1 LARAREDAH
10 IVTPTSRPIVFSSDF
25 GYRNE
30 WVGICH
36 AVMARI
42 APDSRIVDL
51 SHGLPPLNVMA
62 AARLLVDSLA
72 YVASDA
78 VLVSIVDPSV
88 GADRDVAIEAHG
100 GRLLVGPDNG
110 LLVPACQTLGG
121 VERAV
126 EITSAEVV
134 LEPVSP
140 SFHARDILCPAA
152 AYLAAG
158 MELEQLGP
166 AIDAATLTPLDLPE
180 PLVEAGKIECE
191 VIDLNRFGN
200 AQLNVRQANLTEA
213 VLDSPD
219 QLEIRTLAASTRA
232 RRAKTY
238 ADLLPD
244 EYGLMFDP
252 RGWLSLI
259 RGNPGNAAAGLG
271 LQMGDLVWLGDP
283 RHDE

>member
-1 LARAREDAH
+1 M
-10 IVTPTSRPIVFSSDF
+10 TPTSRPIVFSSDF

-72 YVASDA
+72 YLASDA

-88 GADRDVAIEAHG
+88 GADRDVAIEANG
-100 GRLLVGPDNG
+100 GQLLVGPDNG
-110 LLVPACQTLGG
+110 LLVPACQALGG

-126 EITSAEVV
+126 EITSPEVV

-166 AIDAATLTPLDLPE
+166 ALDAATLTPLDLPE
-180 PLVEAGKIECE
+180 PLIEAGKIECE

-200 AQLNVRQANLTEA
+200 AQLNVRQANLAEA
-213 VLDSPD
+213 ALDSLD

-252 RGWLSLI
+252 RDWLSLI

-283 RHDE
+283 RHHE

>member
-1 LARAREDAH
+1 M
-10 IVTPTSRPIVFSSDF
+10 TPTSRPIVFSSDF

-62 AARLLVDSLA
+62 AARLLVDSLPFL
-72 YVASDA
+72 ASDA

-88 GADRDVAIEAHG
+88 GADRDVAIEANG
-100 GRLLVGPDNG
+100 GKLLVGPDNG
-110 LLVPACQTLGG
+110 LLVPACQALGG

-126 EITSAEVV
+126 EITSPEVV

-166 AIDAATLTPLDLPE
+166 ALDAATLTPLDLPE

-200 AQLNVRQANLTEA
+200 AQLNVRQANLAEA
-213 VLDSPD
+213 ALDSLD

-252 RGWLSLI
+252 RDWLSLI

-283 RHDE
+283 RHHE

>member
-1 LARAREDAH
+1 M
-10 IVTPTSRPIVFSSDF
+10 TPTSRPIVFTSDF

-51 SHGLPPLNVMA
+51 SHGLPPLDVMA
-62 AARLLVDSLA
+62 GARLLVDSLG

-88 GADRDVAIEAHG
+88 GADRDVAIEANG

-110 LLVPACQTLGG
+110 LLVPACQALGG

-126 EITSAEVV
+126 EITSPEVV

-166 AIDAATLTPLDLPE
+166 AVDAATLTPLDLPE

-213 VLDSPD
+213 ALDSPD

-259 RGNPGNAAAGLG
+259 RGNPGNAAAELG

-283 RHDE
+283 RHHE

>member
-1 LARAREDAH
+1 M
-10 IVTPTSRPIVFSSDF
+10 TPTSRPIVFSSDF

-72 YVASDA
+72 YLASDA

-88 GADRDVAIEAHG
+88 GADRDVAIEAN

-126 EITSAEVV
+126 EITSPEVL

-152 AYLAAG
+152 AHLAAG

-166 AIDAATLTPLDLPE
+166 ALDAATLTPLDLPE
-180 PLVEAGKIECE
+180 PLIEAGKIECE

-200 AQLNVRQANLTEA
+200 AQLNVRQANLAEA
-213 VLDSPD
+213 ALDSPD
-219 QLEIRTLAASTRA
+219 QLEVRTLAASTRA

-252 RGWLSLI
+252 RDWLSLI

-283 RHDE
+283 RHHE

>member
-1 LARAREDAH
+1 M
-10 IVTPTSRPIVFSSDF
+10 TPTSRPIVFSSDF

-62 AARLLVDSLA
+62 AARLLVDSLPFL
-72 YVASDA
+72 ASDA

-88 GADRDVAIEAHG
+88 GADRDVAIEAN

-126 EITSAEVV
+126 EITSPEVL

-152 AYLAAG
+152 AHLAAG

-166 AIDAATLTPLDLPE
+166 ALDAATLTPLDLPE

-213 VLDSPD
+213 ALDSLD
-219 QLEIRTLAASTRA
+219 QLEIRTLAASARA

-252 RGWLSLI
+252 RDWLSLI

-283 RHDE
+283 RHHE

>member
-1 LARAREDAH
+1 M
-10 IVTPTSRPIVFSSDF
+10 TPTSRPIVFSSDF

-62 AARLLVDSLA
+62 AARLLVDSLPFL
-72 YVASDA
+72 ASDA

-88 GADRDVAIEAHG
+88 GADRDVAIEAN

-126 EITSAEVV
+126 EITSPEVL

-152 AYLAAG
+152 AHLAAG

-166 AIDAATLTPLDLPE
+166 ALDAATLTPLDLPE

-213 VLDSPD
+213 ALDSLD

-252 RGWLSLI
+252 RDWLSLI

-283 RHDE
+283 RHHE

>member
-1 LARAREDAH
+1 MAHVREDADA
-10 IVTPTSRPIVFSSDF
+10 VTPSSRPIVFCSDF

-51 SHGLPPLNVMA
+51 SHGVPPLDVMA
-62 AARLLVDSLA
+62 GARLLVDSLA

-78 VLVSIVDPSV
+78 VVVSIVDPSV
-88 GADRDVAIEAHG
+88 GADRDVAIAATD

-110 LLVPACQTLGG
+110 LLVPACQELGG
-121 VERAV
+121 VDRAV
-126 EITSAEVV
+126 EITSAEVL
-134 LEPVSP
+134 LEPVAP
-140 SFHARDILCPAA
+140 SFHARDVLCPAA
-152 AYLAAG
+152 AHLAAG

-166 AIDAATLTPLDLPE
+166 AVDASTLTPLGLPE

-200 AQLNVRQANLTEA
+200 VQLNVRQAHLKEA
-213 VLDSPD
+213 ALDYPD
-219 QLEIRTLAASTRA
+219 ELEVRTLAESTRA

-238 ADLLPD
+238 ADLLSD
-244 EYGLMFDP
+244 EYGVMFDP
-252 RGWLSLI
+252 RGWLSVI

-283 RHDE
+283 GHHE

>member
-1 LARAREDAH
+1 M
-10 IVTPTSRPIVFSSDF
+10 TPTSRPIVFSSDF

-62 AARLLVDSLA
+62 AARLLVDSLPFL
-72 YVASDA
+72 ASDA

-88 GADRDVAIEAHG
+88 GADRDVAIEAN

-126 EITSAEVV
+126 EITSPEVL

-166 AIDAATLTPLDLPE
+166 ALDAATLTPLDLPE

-213 VLDSPD
+213 ALDSLD

-252 RGWLSLI
+252 RDWLSLI

-283 RHDE
+283 RHHE

>member
-1 LARAREDAH
+1 M
-10 IVTPTSRPIVFSSDF
+10 TSTSRPIVFCSDF

-42 APDSRIVDL
+42 APNSWIVDL
-51 SHGLPPLNVMA
+51 SHGVPPLDVMA
-62 AARLLVDSLA
+62 AARLLVDSLT
-72 YVASDA
+72 YLASDA
-78 VLVSIVDPSV
+78 VVVSIVDPSV
-88 GADRDVAIEAHG
+88 GADRDVAIEAND

-110 LLVPACQTLGG
+110 LLVPACQELGG
-121 VERAV
+121 VDRAV
-126 EITSAEVV
+126 EITSADVV
-134 LEPVSP
+134 LQPVAP

-152 AYLAAG
+152 AHLAAG

-166 AIDAATLTPLDLPE
+166 AVDPSTLAQLGLPE

-200 AQLNVRQANLTEA
+200 AQLNVRQAHLTEA
-213 VLDSPD
+213 GLDLPD
-219 QLEIRTLAASTRA
+219 QLEVRTLAESTRA
-232 RRAKTY
+232 HRASTY
-238 ADLLPD
+238 ADLLPE
-244 EYGLMFDP
+244 EYGVMFDP
-252 RGWLSLI
+252 RGWLSLV

-283 RHDE
+283 GHHE

>member
-1 LARAREDAH
+1 M
-10 IVTPTSRPIVFSSDF
+10 TPTSRPIVFSSDF

-62 AARLLVDSLA
+62 AARLLVDSLPFL
-72 YVASDA
+72 ASDA

-88 GADRDVAIEAHG
+88 GADRDVAIEAN

-110 LLVPACQTLGG
+110 LLVPACQALGG

-126 EITSAEVV
+126 EITSPEVV

-166 AIDAATLTPLDLPE
+166 ALDAATLTPLDLPE

-213 VLDSPD
+213 ALDSLD
-219 QLEIRTLAASTRA
+219 QLEIRTLAASARA

-252 RGWLSLI
+252 RDWLSLI

-283 RHDE
+283 RHHE

>member
-1 LARAREDAH
+1 
-10 IVTPTSRPIVFSSDF
+10 
-25 GYRNE
+25 
-30 WVGICH
+30 
-36 AVMARI
+36 
-42 APDSRIVDL
+42 
-51 SHGLPPLNVMA
+51 
-62 AARLLVDSLA
+62 
-72 YVASDA
+72 
-78 VLVSIVDPSV
+78 
-88 GADRDVAIEAHG
+88 
-100 GRLLVGPDNG
+100 
-110 LLVPACQTLGG
+110 
-121 VERAV
+121 
-126 EITSAEVV
+126 VV

-166 AIDAATLTPLDLPE
+166 AVDAATLTPLDLPE

-213 VLDSPD
+213 ALDSPD
-219 QLEIRTLAASTRA
+219 QLEIRTLATSARA

-283 RHDE
+283 RHNE

>member
-1 LARAREDAH
+1 M
-10 IVTPTSRPIVFSSDF
+10 TPTSRPIVFSSDF

-51 SHGLPPLNVMA
+51 SHGVPPLNVMA

-72 YVASDA
+72 YLASDA

-88 GADRDVAIEAHG
+88 GADRDVAIEANG

-110 LLVPACQTLGG
+110 LLVPACQALGG

-126 EITSAEVV
+126 EITSPEVV

-166 AIDAATLTPLDLPE
+166 AVDAATLTPLDLPE

-200 AQLNVRQANLTEA
+200 AQLNVRQANLAEA
-213 VLDSPD
+213 ALDSPD

-283 RHDE
+283 RQHE

>member
-1 LARAREDAH
+1 M
-10 IVTPTSRPIVFSSDF
+10 TPTSRPIVFSSDF

-72 YVASDA
+72 YLASDA

-88 GADRDVAIEAHG
+88 GADRDVAIEANG
-100 GRLLVGPDNG
+100 GQLLVGPDNG
-110 LLVPACQTLGG
+110 LLVPACQALGG

-126 EITSAEVV
+126 EITSPEVV

-166 AIDAATLTPLDLPE
+166 ALDAATLTPLDLPE

-200 AQLNVRQANLTEA
+200 AQLNVRQANLAEA
-213 VLDSPD
+213 ALDSLD

-252 RGWLSLI
+252 RDWLSLI

-283 RHDE
+283 RHHE

>member
-1 LARAREDAH
+1 
-10 IVTPTSRPIVFSSDF
+10 
-25 GYRNE
+25 
-30 WVGICH
+30 
-36 AVMARI
+36 M
-42 APDSRIVDL
+42 
-51 SHGLPPLNVMA
+51 
-62 AARLLVDSLA
+62 
-72 YVASDA
+72 
-78 VLVSIVDPSV
+78 
-88 GADRDVAIEAHG
+88 
-100 GRLLVGPDNG
+100 
-110 LLVPACQTLGG
+110 
-121 VERAV
+121 
-126 EITSAEVV
+126 
-134 LEPVSP
+134 SP

-166 AIDAATLTPLDLPE
+166 AVDPATLTPLDLPE
-180 PLVEAGKIECE
+180 PLVEAGKIGCE
-191 VIDLNRFGN
+191 VIDLKRFGN
-200 AQLNVRQANLTEA
+200 AQLNVRRANLTEA
-213 VLDSPD
+213 ALDSPD

-283 RHDE
+283 RHHE

>member
-1 LARAREDAH
+1 M
-10 IVTPTSRPIVFSSDF
+10 TPTSRPIVFSSDF

-51 SHGLPPLNVMA
+51 SHGVPPLNVMA

-88 GADRDVAIEAHG
+88 GADRDVAIEANG

-126 EITSAEVV
+126 EITSPEVV

-166 AIDAATLTPLDLPE
+166 ALDAATLTPLDLPE
-180 PLVEAGKIECE
+180 PLIEAGKIECE

-200 AQLNVRQANLTEA
+200 VQLNVRQANLTEA
-213 VLDSPD
+213 ALDFPD

-271 LQMGDLVWLGDP
+271 LQMGDLVWLGEP
-283 RHDE
+283 APARMTFSAGYPTA

>member
-1 LARAREDAH
+1 M
-10 IVTPTSRPIVFSSDF
+10 TQTSRPIVFSSDF

-42 APDSRIVDL
+42 APNSRIVDL
-51 SHGLPPLNVMA
+51 SHGVPPLNVMA

-78 VLVSIVDPSV
+78 VVVSIVDPSV
-88 GADRDVAIEAHG
+88 GADRDVAIVTND

-110 LLVPACQTLGG
+110 LLVPACQALGG
-121 VERAV
+121 VDRAV

-134 LEPVSP
+134 LEPVAP

-152 AYLAAG
+152 AHLAAG
-158 MELEQLGP
+158 VELEQLGP
-166 AIDAATLTPLDLPE
+166 AVDPSTLAQLGLPE
-180 PLVEAGKIECE
+180 PLVETGKIECE

-213 VLDSPD
+213 ALDSPD
-219 QLEIRTLAASTRA
+219 QLEVRTLAESARA
-232 RRAKTY
+232 RRARTY
-238 ADLLPD
+238 DDLLPD
-244 EYGLMFDP
+244 EYGIMFDP
-252 RGWLSLI
+252 RGWLSLV

-271 LQMGDLVWLGDP
+271 LEMGDLVWLGEP
-283 RHDE
+283 GHHE

>member
-1 LARAREDAH
+1 M
-10 IVTPTSRPIVFSSDF
+10 TPTSRPIVFSSDF

-62 AARLLVDSLA
+62 AARLLVDSLPFL
-72 YVASDA
+72 ASDA

-88 GADRDVAIEAHG
+88 GADRDVAIEANG
-100 GRLLVGPDNG
+100 GQLLVGPDNG
-110 LLVPACQTLGG
+110 LLVPACQALGG

-126 EITSAEVV
+126 EITSPEVV

-166 AIDAATLTPLDLPE
+166 ALDAATLTPLDLPE

-200 AQLNVRQANLTEA
+200 AQLNVRQANLAEA
-213 VLDSPD
+213 ALDSLD

-252 RGWLSLI
+252 RDWLSLI

-283 RHDE
+283 RHHE

>member
-1 LARAREDAH
+1 
-10 IVTPTSRPIVFSSDF
+10 
-25 GYRNE
+25 
-30 WVGICH
+30 
-36 AVMARI
+36 MARI